1 MRLRH
6 IEVFQAVLQAGTLT
20 GAARLLNVSQPAVTK
35 LLQHAEL
42 QLGFALFTRVLG
54 RLQLTPEG
62 HLLKDRIERVSD
74 DLRELQRLAEN
85 IRQPDHHPLRVV
97 STPTLASALVPR
109 AVTRLRKDF
118 PEAAVEL
125 FTQHSQ
131 EMLNSVLLR
140 ETDIGLTL
148 QDVFHPG
155 IHPEML
161 CQGRLM
167 VIAPEGWWKQ
177 AELSRPVP
185 LDSLAGVPM
194 VGIAVKDQLGRML
207 RAHMQY
213 LSPPPRIH
221 THVQTYQFA
230 RALVADGHGLA
241 LVDPFTAL
249 VQDDDEVQVRV
260 LEPAVPVPLYA
271 LYRKGSRLSAIQKG
285 FLAQAKKLSRSYVG
299 A

>member
-20 GAARLLNVSQPAVTK
+20 GAAKLLNVSQPAATK
-35 LLQHAEL
+35 LLQHAEQ

-85 IRQPDHHPLRVV
+85 IRQPGHYPLRAV
-97 STPTLASALVPR
+97 STPTLASALVPK
-109 AVTRLRKDF
+109 AVTRLRKEF
-118 PEAAVEL
+118 PSASIEL

-131 EMLNSVLLR
+131 EMLNSILLR
-140 ETDIGLTL
+140 ETDVGLTL
-148 QDVFHPG
+148 QDVYHPG
-155 IHPEML
+155 IHQETL
-161 CQGRLM
+161 CQGQLM
-167 VIAPEGWWKQ
+167 VIAPPGWWKKS
-177 AELSRPVP
+177 ELGKPVP
-185 LDSLAGVPM
+185 LDTLAGVPM
-194 VGIAVKDQLGRML
+194 VGIAVKDKLGRTL

-213 LSPPPRIH
+213 LSPTPDIQI
-221 THVQTYQFA
+221 HVQTYQFA

-249 VQDDDEVQVRV
+249 DREEQEVQVRV
-260 LEPAVPVPLYA
+260 LAPALPVPLYA
-271 LYRKGSRLSAIQKG
+271 LYRKASRLSPIQKG
-285 FLAQAKKLSRSYVG
+285 FLSQVKKVARSYIG
-299 A
+299 S